1 MHDSLSIHGPGFRE
15 NQQGIAMISIVM
27 LMLMLTVL
35 GIGAMTITGIENRV
49 AGFASSMEASSAAA
63 DACIATGVK
72 VIQQVL
78 DVSNGLSVPTAL
90 LLNPPSSFG
99 PVPVNNKTQLEDE
112 INGDPVAANGGPVA
126 ADTPIGPPFPA
137 GITAAVPN
145 LVQTV
150 GAYSVVGD
158 IDFLYRKPR
167 AGMGQQFGAAYDG
180 TAVGPGAGGMDMV
193 YSVDCVATNTAT
205 GMSSRIAAIYACLYN
220 EGCVRKL

>member
-1 MHDSLSIHGPGFRE
+1 MTHDSPSIQGAGFGK
-15 NQQGIAMISIVM
+15 NQQGIAMLSV

-35 GIGAMTITGIENRV
+35 GIAATTITGLENRV

-63 DACIATGVK
+63 DACVMTGVK

-78 DVSNGLSVPTAL
+78 DVTNGMTVPAAL
-90 LLNPPSSFG
+90 LNNQTPPG
-99 PVPVNNKTQLEDE
+99 PVPSTNESQLELE
-112 INGDPVAANGGPVA
+112 ISGDQAAVVDA
-126 ADTPIGPPFPA
+126 PIGPPFPA

-158 IDFLYRKPR
+158 IDFLYNKLR
-167 AGMGQQFGAAYDG
+167 AGSGQPFGGAYDG
-180 TAVGPGAGGMDMV
+180 MAVGSGSGGMDKL

-205 GMSSRIAAIYACLYN
+205 GMSSRISAIYSCLYN
-220 EGCVRKL
+220 EGCTRKL

>member
-1 MHDSLSIHGPGFRE
+1 MTHDSLSIHGPGFRQ
-15 NQQGIAMISIVM
+15 NQQGIAMLSILM
-27 LMLMLTVL
+27 LMLILTVL

-78 DVSNGLSVPTAL
+78 DVSNGTSVPTAL
-90 LLNPPSSFG
+90 LNNQTPPG
-99 PVPVNNKTQLEDE
+99 PVPSTNKAQLELE
-112 INGDPVAANGGPVA
+112 INGDPTAL
-126 ADTPIGPPFPA
+126 ADAPIGPPFPS
-137 GITAAVPN
+137 GIIAAVPN

-167 AGMGQQFGAAYDG
+167 AGSGQQFGAAYDG
-180 TAVGPGAGGMDMV
+180 TAVGGGAGGVDLF
-193 YSVDCVATNTAT
+193 YRVDCVATNTAT
-205 GMSSRIAAIYACLYN
+205 GMSSRIAAIYSCLYN
-220 EGCVRKL
+220 EGCTRKL

>member
-1 MHDSLSIHGPGFRE
+1 MTQYSLSIQEPCFRE
-15 NQQGIAMISIVM
+15 NQQGIAILSILM
-27 LMLMLTVL
+27 LMLILTVL

-72 VIQQVL
+72 VIQQVQ

-90 LLNPPSSFG
+90 LDNQIPPG
-99 PVPVNNKTQLEDE
+99 PVPSTNKTQLEDE
-112 INGDPVAANGGPVA
+112 ISGDLTAA
-126 ADTPIGPPFPA
+126 ADAPIGPPFPP
-137 GITAAVPN
+137 GIAAAVPN

-167 AGMGQQFGAAYDG
+167 AGSGQQFGAGYEGAS
-180 TAVGPGAGGMDMV
+180 VGGGAGGTDLF
-193 YSVDCVATNTAT
+193 YSVDCVATNTTT
-205 GMSSRIAAIYACLYN
+205 GMSSRITAVYSCLYN
-220 EGCVRKL
+220 EGCTRKL

>member
-1 MHDSLSIHGPGFRE
+1 MLSI
-15 NQQGIAMISIVM
+15 
-27 LMLMLTVL
+27 LMLLLILTVL

-72 VIQQVL
+72 VIQQVQ
-78 DVSNGLSVPTAL
+78 DVSNGLSVPTTL
-90 LLNPPSSFG
+90 LDNQIPPG
-99 PVPVNNKTQLEDE
+99 PVPFTNKTQLENE
-112 INGDPVAANGGPVA
+112 INMGPTP
-126 ADTPIGPPFPA
+126 ADAPIGPPFPA

-158 IDFLYRKPR
+158 IDFLYKKQRP
-167 AGMGQQFGAAYDG
+167 GANAEGASCYDG
-180 TAVGPGAGGMDMV
+180 MCGSGGGLDLV

-220 EGCVRKL
+220 EGCTRKL

>member
-1 MHDSLSIHGPGFRE
+1 MTHDSLSIHGPGFKE

-49 AGFASSMEASSAAA
+49 AGFAGSMEASSAAA

-72 VIQQVL
+72 VIQQVQ

-90 LLNPPSSFG
+90 LNNQIPPG
-99 PVPVNNKTQLEDE
+99 PVPSTNKTQLENE
-112 INGDPVAANGGPVA
+112 INGDPVA

-167 AGMGQQFGAAYDG
+167 AGSGQQFGSAYDG
-180 TAVGPGAGGMDMV
+180 TAAGPGAGGMDMV

-205 GMSSRIAAIYACLYN
+205 GMSSRIAAVYSCLYN
-220 EGCVRKL
+220 EGCTRKL

>member
-1 MHDSLSIHGPGFRE
+1 MTHDSLSIHRPNFGQ
-15 NQQGIAMISIVM
+15 NQQGIAMLSILM
-27 LMLMLTVL
+27 LMLILTVL

-49 AGFASSMEASSAAA
+49 AGFASSMEGSSAAA
-63 DACIATGVK
+63 DSCVATGVK

-90 LLNPPSSFG
+90 LNNQIPPG
-99 PVPVNNKTQLEDE
+99 PVPSTNKAQLENE
-112 INGDPVAANGGPVA
+112 INGDPTAA
-126 ADTPIGPPFPA
+126 ADAPIGPPFPA

-158 IDFLYRKPR
+158 IDMLYKKQR
-167 AGMGQQFGAAYDG
+167 AGSGQQFGAAYDG
-180 TAVGPGAGGMDMV
+180 TGVGGGAGGVDIF

-205 GMSSRIAAIYACLYN
+205 GMSSRIAAIYSCLYN